1 MSART
6 RDMTLEDVFFMQR
19 DQELLRARQEM
30 AKIAATKEALSSAS
44 GITDDGTLSV
54 LMNAEIR
61 PETLAALMLVPLIEV
76 AWADGEIQPKELDAI
91 MRSAEEHGVG
101 KGSPAHMMLTKWL
114 RNRPPKEMIGSW
126 VGYID
131 GLRRRLRPE
140 ELALMQHALLDSAGA
155 VAAAAG
161 GFLGLTD
168 PVSANERK
176 ILDLMRSA
184 FEPA

>member
-6 RDMTLEDVFFMQR
+6 RSMILEDVFFMQR
-19 DQELLRARQEM
+19 DQELLKTRQEI
-30 AKIAATKEALSSAS
+30 AKLAATKEALSSAS
-44 GITDDGTLSV
+44 GITDDATLTV

-76 AWADGEIQPKELDAI
+76 AWADGEIQQKEYAAI
-91 MRSAEEHGVG
+91 MHAAEEHGVR
-101 KGSPAHMMLTKWL
+101 KGSPDHAMLTKWL
-114 RNRPPKEMIGSW
+114 HNRPPKEMLDSW
-126 VGYID
+126 VRYIK
-131 GLRRRLRPE
+131 GLRRKLQPG
-140 ELALMQHALLDSAGA
+140 ELALMRHALLDSAGA

-184 FEPA
+184 FEHA